1 MKGENMI
8 NKSTTKGPASQQFVA
23 IDEIREDI
31 VVLKNG
37 GLRAVLMCGSRN
49 LELESIDSQ
58 NAVIGAYA
66 DFINSFDW
74 PIQII
79 IHSRKLDINPYL
91 RSLEEKL
98 KTQENELLKIQT
110 AEYVDFIRSF
120 VTLSDIMVKRFYVGI
135 PFDPLESKTEGPIEK
150 ITSILPK
157 TQRKEA
163 LSEEK
168 FREYKSQLLQ
178 RVEHTV
184 LTLAH
189 VGIKASQLQ
198 TDELV
203 ELFYNLYNPEELEK
217 KDIKITD
224 QIK

>member
-1 MKGENMI
+1 MADQRK
-8 NKSTTKGPASQQFVA
+8 TKGPATQEFVT
-23 IDEIREDI
+23 IDEIREGI
-31 VVLKNG
+31 IILKNG

-49 LELESIDSQ
+49 LELESMDSQ
-58 NAVIGAYA
+58 NAVISAYA
-66 DFINSFDW
+66 DFVNSFDW

-91 RSLEEKL
+91 NMLEERL

-110 AEYVDFIRSF
+110 AEYIDFIRNF
-120 VTLSDIMVKRFYVGI
+120 TTLADIMIKRFYVGV
-135 PFDPLESKTEGPIEK
+135 PFDPIESKTEGPIEK
-150 ITSILPK
+150 ITSLLPK
-157 TQRKEA
+157 TQPKNV

-168 FREYKSQLLQ
+168 FKEYRSQLFQ
-178 RVEHTV
+178 RIEHTI

-198 TDELV
+198 TDGLV

-217 KDIKITD
+217 HAVFY
-224 QIK
+224 

>member
-1 MKGENMI
+1 MAEQI
-8 NKSTTKGPASQQFVA
+8 TTKGPASQEFVA
-23 IDEIREDI
+23 IDEIREGLI
-31 VVLKNG
+31 ILKNG

-58 NAVIGAYA
+58 NAIISSYS

-74 PIQII
+74 PLQII

-91 RSLEEKL
+91 KTLEEKL

-110 AEYVDFIRSF
+110 AEYVDFIRNF
-120 VTLSDIMVKRFYVGI
+120 VTLTDIMIKRFYISV
-135 PFDPLESKTEGPIEK
+135 PFDPIESNTEGPIEK

-157 TQRKEA
+157 KQTKNNIT
-163 LSEEK
+163 EEK
-168 FREYKSQLLQ
+168 IKEYGTQLLQ
-178 RVEHTV
+178 RVDHIIMA
-184 LTLAH
+184 LAH

-198 TDELV
+198 TDELI

-217 KDIKITD
+217 RDLKVNE
-224 QIK
+224 

>member
-1 MKGENMI
+1 MADQRK
-8 NKSTTKGPASQQFVA
+8 TKGPATQEFVA
-23 IDEIREDI
+23 IDEIREGI
-31 VVLKNG
+31 IILKNG

-49 LELESIDSQ
+49 LELESMDSQ
-58 NAVIGAYA
+58 NAVISAYA

-91 RSLEEKL
+91 NMLEERL

-110 AEYVDFIRSF
+110 AEYIDFIRNF
-120 VTLSDIMVKRFYVGI
+120 TTLADIMIKRFYVGV
-135 PFDPLESKTEGPIEK
+135 PFDPIESKTEGPIEK
-150 ITSILPK
+150 ITSLLPK
-157 TQRKEA
+157 TQPKNV

-168 FREYKSQLLQ
+168 FKEYRSQLFQ
-178 RVEHTV
+178 WIEHTI

-198 TDELV
+198 TDGLV

-217 KDIKITD
+217 HAVFY
-224 QIK
+224 

>member
-1 MKGENMI
+1 MTKENETI
-8 NKSTTKGPASQQFVA
+8 KGPATQEFVA
-23 IDEIREDI
+23 IDEIREGI
-31 VVLKNG
+31 IILKNG

-58 NAVIGAYA
+58 NAVISAYA
-66 DFINSFDW
+66 DFVNSFDW

-91 RSLEEKL
+91 NMLEEKL
-98 KTQENELLKIQT
+98 KTQKNELLKIQT
-110 AEYVDFIRSF
+110 AEYIDFIRNF
-120 VTLSDIMVKRFYVGI
+120 TTLADIMIKKFYVGI
-135 PFDPLESKTEGPIEK
+135 PFDPIESKTEGPIEK
-150 ITSILPK
+150 ITSLLPK
-157 TQRKEA
+157 TQSKNI

-168 FREYKSQLLQ
+168 FKEYRSQLLQ
-178 RVEHTV
+178 RVEHTI

-203 ELFYNLYNPEELEK
+203 ELFYNLYNPEELEMK
-217 KDIKITD
+217 GIQLSN
-224 QIK
+224 QIQ

>member
-1 MKGENMI
+1 MADKQ
-8 NKSTTKGPASQQFVA
+8 TTKGPATQEFVV
-23 IDEIREDI
+23 IDEIREG
-31 VVLKNG
+31 VVILKNG
-37 GLRAVLMCGSRN
+37 GLRAVLMAGSRN

-58 NAVIGAYA
+58 NAVISAYA
-66 DFINSFDW
+66 DFVNSFDW

-91 RSLEEKL
+91 QNLEEKL

-110 AEYVDFIRSF
+110 AEYIDFIKNF
-120 VTLSDIMVKRFYVGI
+120 VKLADIMIKRFYVGI
-135 PFDPLESKTEGPIEK
+135 PFDPIESRTEGPIEK
-150 ITSILPK
+150 ITSLFPK
-157 TQRKEA
+157 SSKNIV

-168 FREYKSQLLQ
+168 FREYKNQLLQ
-178 RVEHTV
+178 RVDHTI

-217 KDIKITD
+217 HAIVY
-224 QIK
+224 

>member
-1 MKGENMI
+1 MADQLK
-8 NKSTTKGPASQQFVA
+8 TKGLATQQFVA
-23 IDEIREDI
+23 IDEIREDVI
-31 VVLKNG
+31 VLKNG
-37 GLRAVLMCGSRN
+37 GLRAVLMSGSRN

-58 NAVIGAYA
+58 NAVISAYG

-79 IHSRKLDINPYL
+79 IHSRKLDISTYL
-91 RSLEEKL
+91 KALEEKL

-110 AEYVDFIRSF
+110 AEYIDFIRNF
-120 VTLSDIMVKRFYVGI
+120 VKLTDIMIKRFYVAI
-135 PFDPLESKTEGPIEK
+135 PFDPIESKTEGPIEK

-157 TQRKEA
+157 AQSKNILT
-163 LSEEK
+163 EERFK
-168 FREYKSQLLQ
+168 EYKSQLLQ
-178 RVEHTV
+178 RVEHTI

-217 KDIKITD
+217 KDI
-224 QIK
+224 QLNN

>member
-1 MKGENMI
+1 MTKENETI
-8 NKSTTKGPASQQFVA
+8 KGPATQEFVA
-23 IDEIREDI
+23 IDEIREGI
-31 VVLKNG
+31 IILKNG

-58 NAVIGAYA
+58 NAVISAYA
-66 DFINSFDW
+66 DFVNSFDW

-91 RSLEEKL
+91 NMLEQKL
-98 KTQENELLKIQT
+98 KTQKNELLKIQT
-110 AEYVDFIRSF
+110 AEYIDFIRNF
-120 VTLSDIMVKRFYVGI
+120 TTLADIMIKKFYVGI
-135 PFDPLESKTEGPIEK
+135 PFDPIESKTEGPIEK
-150 ITSILPK
+150 ITSLLPK
-157 TQRKEA
+157 TQSKNI

-168 FREYKSQLLQ
+168 FKEYRSQLLQ
-178 RVEHTV
+178 RVEHTI

-203 ELFYNLYNPEELEK
+203 ELFYNLYNPEELEMK
-217 KDIKITD
+217 GIQLSN
-224 QIK
+224 QIQ

>member
-1 MKGENMI
+1 MTKENKTI
-8 NKSTTKGPASQQFVA
+8 KGPTTQEFVA
-23 IDEIREDI
+23 IDEIREGI
-31 VVLKNG
+31 IVLKNG

-49 LELESIDSQ
+49 LELESMDSQ
-58 NAVIGAYA
+58 NAVISAYA
-66 DFINSFDW
+66 DFVNSFDW

-91 RSLEEKL
+91 NMLEEKL

-110 AEYVDFIRSF
+110 AEYIDFIRNF
-120 VTLSDIMVKRFYVGI
+120 TTLADIMIKRFYVGV
-135 PFDPLESKTEGPIEK
+135 PFDPIESKTEGPIEK
-150 ITSILPK
+150 ITSLLPK
-157 TQRKEA
+157 TRPKNV

-168 FREYKSQLLQ
+168 FKEYRSQLFQ
-178 RVEHTV
+178 RIEHTI

-217 KDIKITD
+217 KGIQLSD
-224 QIK
+224 QIQ

>member
-1 MKGENMI
+1 MADKI
-8 NKSTTKGPASQQFVA
+8 KTKESATQEFVA
-23 IDEIREDI
+23 IDEIREG
-31 VVLKNG
+31 VVILKNG
-37 GLRAVLMCGSRN
+37 GLRAVLMASSRN

-58 NAVIGAYA
+58 NAVISAYA

-91 RSLEEKL
+91 KNLEEKL
-98 KTQENELLKIQT
+98 KGQESELLKIQT
-110 AEYVDFIRSF
+110 AEYIDFIRNF
-120 VTLSDIMVKRFYVGI
+120 VTLTDIMVKRFYVGI
-135 PFDPLESKTEGPIEK
+135 PFDPIESKTEGPIEK
-150 ITSILPK
+150 IISLLPK
-157 TQRKEA
+157 TQKKEM
-163 LSEEK
+163 LPEEK

-178 RVEHTV
+178 RVEHTI

-189 VGIKASQLQ
+189 LGIKASQLQ

-217 KDIKITD
+217 KDIHLTNN
-224 QIK
+224 

>member
-1 MKGENMI
+1 MPE
-8 NKSTTKGPASQQFVA
+8 TTKTTKNPATQEFVA
-23 IDEIREDI
+23 IDEIREGI

-49 LELESIDSQ
+49 LELESMDSQ
-58 NAVIGAYA
+58 NAVISAYA
-66 DFINSFDW
+66 DFVNSFDW

-91 RSLEEKL
+91 NMLEEKL

-110 AEYVDFIRSF
+110 AEYIDFIRNF
-120 VTLSDIMVKRFYVGI
+120 TTLADIMIKRFYVGI
-135 PFDPLESKTEGPIEK
+135 PFDPIESKTEGPIEK
-150 ITSILPK
+150 ITSLLPK
-157 TQRKEA
+157 TPSKNV
-163 LSEEK
+163 LSEER
-168 FREYKSQLLQ
+168 FREYRNQLLQ
-178 RVEHTV
+178 RVEHTI

-217 KDIKITD
+217 KGIQLSD
-224 QIK
+224 QIQ

>member
-1 MKGENMI
+1 MTKENETI
-8 NKSTTKGPASQQFVA
+8 KGPATQEFVA
-23 IDEIREDI
+23 IDEIREGI
-31 VVLKNG
+31 IILKNG

-58 NAVIGAYA
+58 NAVISAYA
-66 DFINSFDW
+66 DFVNSFDW

-91 RSLEEKL
+91 NMLEEKL
-98 KTQENELLKIQT
+98 KTQKNELLKIQT
-110 AEYVDFIRSF
+110 AEYIDFIRNF
-120 VTLSDIMVKRFYVGI
+120 TTLADIMIKKFYVGI
-135 PFDPLESKTEGPIEK
+135 PFDPIESKTEGPIEK
-150 ITSILPK
+150 ITSLLPK
-157 TQRKEA
+157 TQSKNI

-168 FREYKSQLLQ
+168 LKEYRSQLFQ
-178 RVEHTV
+178 RIEHTI

-198 TDELV
+198 TDGLV

-217 KDIKITD
+217 HAVFY
-224 QIK
+224 

>member
-1 MKGENMI
+1 MTKENETI
-8 NKSTTKGPASQQFVA
+8 KGPATQEFVA
-23 IDEIREDI
+23 IDEIREGI
-31 VVLKNG
+31 IILKNG

-58 NAVIGAYA
+58 NAVISAYA
-66 DFINSFDW
+66 DFVNSFDW

-91 RSLEEKL
+91 NMLEEKL
-98 KTQENELLKIQT
+98 KTQKNELLKIQT
-110 AEYVDFIRSF
+110 AVYIDFIRNF
-120 VTLSDIMVKRFYVGI
+120 TTLADIMIKKFYVGI
-135 PFDPLESKTEGPIEK
+135 PFDPIESKTEGPIEK
-150 ITSILPK
+150 ITSLLPK
-157 TQRKEA
+157 TQSKNI

-168 FREYKSQLLQ
+168 FKEYRSQLLQ
-178 RVEHTV
+178 RVEHTI

-203 ELFYNLYNPEELEK
+203 ELFYNLYNPEELEMK
-217 KDIKITD
+217 GIQLSN
-224 QIK
+224 QIQ